1 MTKNVVYISFVHQ
14 EPKLLRIDKDANINV
29 GNIPWFF
36 LFKRCFPCGNLT
48 LNVGYYLYLYFVQ
61 WKVYIDTIC

>member
-36 LFKRCFPCGNLT
+36 
-48 LNVGYYLYLYFVQ
+48 FV
-61 WKVYIDTIC
+61 